1 MNQTV
6 SGQRT
11 RWRFLFFSS
20 VKLAISL
27 RSLKVFPRSFS
38 HLCTLLLVFLCVSP
52 CVSSVMPDETISE
65 HLDSLL
71 EGKLRIVREEKLKAI
86 FEDTLNAILG
96 YF

>member
-1 MNQTV
+1 
-6 SGQRT
+6 
-11 RWRFLFFSS
+11 
-20 VKLAISL
+20 
-27 RSLKVFPRSFS
+27 
-38 HLCTLLLVFLCVSP
+38 
-52 CVSSVMPDETISE
+52 MPDETISE